1 MSLPAI
7 TVIIPCYKAAATLR
21 RAVES
26 ALHGAPNTLQLLL
39 VDDGSPDETGA
50 LCDALAAGDPRITAL
65 HRPNGGAAAARNTG
79 LAAMQGDWVLFL
91 DADDELLPGL
101 WAALPD
107 ALARCPGLVLF
118 GMERTS
124 GPVPCP
130 LAPGG
135 YARLTDLGD
144 ALGPLLFETGYLAA
158 PYPKLFSAAVIRA
171 AGLRFDETLAVNE
184 DVRFNLDFLH
194 FSHISPAI
202 CCLPGVY
209 YRQHDEIA
217 GSLSRSLRADLLDA
231 EAGNRPALARLL
243 AGAGWPPA
251 GREALLRQS
260 RPADAALWLL
270 ESLAAG
276 LVALARAGMQGKE
289 ELTLVLAGGVCS
301 NRLICE
307 RLARHFDVRSTSH
320 EFAADNACGTALYGA
335 LALRGEEFQ
344 A

>member
-130 LAPGG
+130 LAPGA

-209 YRQHDEIA
+209 YRQHD
-217 GSLSRSLRADLLDA
+217 
-231 EAGNRPALARLL
+231 
-243 AGAGWPPA
+243 
-251 GREALLRQS
+251 
-260 RPADAALWLL
+260 
-270 ESLAAG
+270 
-276 LVALARAGMQGKE
+276 
-289 ELTLVLAGGVCS
+289 
-301 NRLICE
+301 
-307 RLARHFDVRSTSH
+307 
-320 EFAADNACGTALYGA
+320 
-335 LALRGEEFQ
+335 
-344 A
+344 